1 MPKLSIQKYC
11 NIFLLLSSFAF
22 FGNEIVYAQANVKPY
37 PNRQIT
43 LYVPFPPGGATD
55 LMARTIGQRI
65 FKKWGQSVVIENKPG
80 AGGMLAA
87 SQVAKASPDGYA
99 LFFGSSAQ
107 LAVNQSIYPKMSYD
121 AQKDFA
127 PIILVGGVP
136 NVLVANPNAPF
147 KTLAELIQY
156 ARANPGVL
164 NYSSPGSGSTAHLTA
179 ELFKT
184 QSGIDI
190 VHIPYKG
197 AAGAVT
203 DIIGGQ
209 VPLMFVS
216 MPSVMEHV
224 KAGKLI
230 GLGVAGTVRSSALP
244 DVPTF
249 AESIPNFESTSW
261 YGLVAPIQTPTGVIT
276 LLNNEINL
284 MLLDPEVRKVFEDQ
298 GIRIYGGTPAQFATH
313 IKSEASKW
321 AKVVQKANVKAD

>member
-1 MPKLSIQKYC
+1 MFKTLACKYLSIS
-11 NIFLLLSSFAF
+11 LLSSMTFWGAAD
-22 FGNEIVYAQANVKPY
+22 IAYAQPNAKPY
-37 PNRQIT
+37 PSHQIT

-87 SQVAKASPDGYA
+87 SQVAKALPDGYA

-107 LAVNQSIYPKMSYD
+107 LSVNQSIYPKMSYD

-136 NVLVANPNAPF
+136 NILVANPNAPF

-156 ARANPGVL
+156 ARTNPGVL
-164 NYSSPGSGSTAHLTA
+164 SYASPGSGSTAHLTA

-184 QSGIDI
+184 QSGVDI

-197 AAGAVT
+197 AAGGVT

-209 VPLMFVS
+209 IPLMFVS
-216 MPSVMEHV
+216 MPSVMEHI

-230 GLGVAGTVRSSALP
+230 GLAVAGASRSSVIP

-249 AESIPNFESTSW
+249 AETFPNFESTSW
-261 YGLVAPIQTPTGVIT
+261 YGLVAPRGTPSSIIA

-284 MLLDPEVRKVFEDQ
+284 MLTDPEVKKIFEDQ
-298 GIRIYGGTPAQFATH
+298 GIRIYGGSPSQFSAH
-313 IKSEASKW
+313 IKSEAIKW
-321 AKVVQKANVKAD
+321 AKVVEKANVKAD

>member
-1 MPKLSIQKYC
+1 MPKLSIHKYLH
-11 NIFLLLSSFAF
+11 IFLLASSFISL
-22 FGNEIVYAQANVKPY
+22 GNGIVYAQSNVKSY

-87 SQVAKASPDGYA
+87 SQVAKASPDGYS
-99 LFFGSSAQ
+99 LFFGASAQ
-107 LAVNQSIYPKMSYD
+107 LAVNQSIYSKMSYD

-136 NVLVANPNAPF
+136 NVLVANPSAPF

-156 ARANPGVL
+156 ARANPGAL
-164 NYSSPGSGSTAHLTA
+164 NYASPGSGSTAHLTA

-224 KAGKLI
+224 KTGKLI
-230 GLGVAGTVRSSALP
+230 GLGVAGSVRSSALP
-244 DVPTF
+244 DVPAF
-249 AESIPNFESTSW
+249 AETFPNFESTSW
-261 YGLVAPIQTPTGVIT
+261 YGLVAPIQTPIGVIT
-276 LLNNEINL
+276 LLNNEINS
-284 MLLDPEVRKVFEDQ
+284 MLSDPEVRKIFEDQ
-298 GIRIYGGTPAQFATH
+298 GIRIYGGTPAQFSAH

>member
-1 MPKLSIQKYC
+1 MRKLFVSKSFRIC
-11 NIFLLLSSFAF
+11 LLASFFIFLDIGSLFAQSKSS
-22 FGNEIVYAQANVKPY
+22 EY
-37 PNRQIT
+37 PSRPIS
-43 LYVPFPPGGATD
+43 LFVPFPPGGATD

-65 FKKWGQSVVIENKPG
+65 FKKWGQNVVIENKPG

-87 SQVAKASPDGYA
+87 TQVAKAQPDGYT

-107 LAVNQSIYPKMSYD
+107 LAVNQSIYPKMPYD
-121 AQKDFA
+121 AQKDFV

-136 NVLVANPNAPF
+136 NMLVANPKAPF

-156 ARANPGVL
+156 ALANPGVL
-164 NYSSPGSGSTAHLTA
+164 NYASPGSGSTAHLTA

-197 AAGAVT
+197 GAGAVT
-203 DIIGGQ
+203 DVIGGQ

-224 KAGKLI
+224 KAGKLV
-230 GLGVAGTVRSSALP
+230 GLGVAGAVRSSALP
-244 DVPTF
+244 EVPTF
-249 AESIPNFESTSW
+249 AESFPNFESTSW
-261 YGLVAPIQTPTGVIT
+261 YGVVAPSKTPMTVIN
-276 LLNNEINL
+276 LLNNEINS
-284 MLLDPEVRKVFEDQ
+284 MLNDPEVRKIFEDQ
-298 GIRIYGGTPAQFATH
+298 GIRIYGGTSAQFATH

-321 AKVVQKANVKAD
+321 AKVVQKANVKVD

>member
-1 MPKLSIQKYC
+1 M
-11 NIFLLLSSFAF
+11 FLAPTAM
-22 FGNEIVYAQANVKPY
+22 VYAQSNSKDY

-65 FKKWGQSVVIENKPG
+65 FKKWGYSVVIENKPG

-87 SQVAKASPDGYA
+87 SQVAKALPDGYA

-107 LAVNQSIYPKMSYD
+107 LAVNQSIYPKMPYD
-121 AQKDFA
+121 TQKDFA

-136 NVLVANPNAPF
+136 NILVANPNAPF
-147 KTLAELIQY
+147 RNLSELIQY
-156 ARANPGVL
+156 AQANPGKL
-164 NYSSPGSGSTAHLTA
+164 NYASPGSGSTAHLTA

-197 AAGAVT
+197 AAGGVT
-203 DIIGGQ
+203 DVIGGQ

-216 MPSVMEHV
+216 MPSVMEHI

-230 GLGVAGTVRSSALP
+230 GLAVAGGVRSSVLP

-249 AESIPNFESTSW
+249 AETLPSFESTSW
-261 YGLVAPIQTPTGVIT
+261 YGVVAPALTPSSIIT

-284 MLLDPEVRKVFEDQ
+284 MLTSPEVKKIFDDQ
-298 GIRIYGGTPAQFATH
+298 GIRIYGGSPNQFSAH
-313 IKSEASKW
+313 IKSESSKW
-321 AKVVQKANVKAD
+321 AKVVEKANVKVD

>member
-1 MPKLSIQKYC
+1 MPKLSIHRC
-11 NIFLLLSSFAF
+11 FSMCLLASSLAL
-22 FGNEIVYAQANVKPY
+22 FGLGSLYAQSNVKTY

-43 LYVPFPPGGATD
+43 LLVPFPPGGATD

-65 FKKWGQSVVIENKPG
+65 FKKWGQTVVIENKPG

-87 SQVAKASPDGYA
+87 SQVAKAQPDGYT

-107 LAVNQSIYPKMSYD
+107 LSVNQSIYPKMSYD
-121 AQKDFA
+121 TQKDFA

-136 NVLVANPNAPF
+136 NMLVANPSAPF

-156 ARANPGVL
+156 ARANPGAL
-164 NYSSPGSGSTAHLTA
+164 NYASPGSGSTAHLTA

-184 QSGIDI
+184 QSGVDI

-216 MPSVMEHV
+216 MPSVMEQV
-224 KAGKLI
+224 KAGKLV
-230 GLGVAGTVRSSALP
+230 GLGVAGAMRSSVLP

-249 AESIPNFESTSW
+249 AETFPNFESTSW
-261 YGLVAPIQTPTGVIT
+261 YGLVAPIETPAGVIS
-276 LLNNEINL
+276 LLNNEINS
-284 MLLDPEVRKVFEDQ
+284 MLTDPEVRKIFEDQ
-298 GIRIYGGTPAQFATH
+298 GIRIYGGTPAQFSAH
-313 IKSEASKW
+313 IKAEAIKW
-321 AKVVQKANVKAD
+321 AKVVQKANVKVD

>member
-1 MPKLSIQKYC
+1 MPKLSIHKYLH
-11 NIFLLLSSFAF
+11 IFLLASSFISL
-22 FGNEIVYAQANVKPY
+22 GSDIVYAQSNVKSY

-87 SQVAKASPDGYA
+87 SQVAKASPDGYS
-99 LFFGSSAQ
+99 LFFGASAQ
-107 LAVNQSIYPKMSYD
+107 LAVNQSIYSKMSYD

-136 NVLVANPNAPF
+136 NVLVANPSAPF

-156 ARANPGVL
+156 ARANPGAL
-164 NYSSPGSGSTAHLTA
+164 NYASPGSGSTAHLTA

-224 KAGKLI
+224 KTGKLI
-230 GLGVAGTVRSSALP
+230 GLGVAGSVRSSALP
-244 DVPTF
+244 DVPAF
-249 AESIPNFESTSW
+249 AETFPNFESTSW
-261 YGLVAPIQTPTGVIT
+261 YGLVAPIQTPIGVIT
-276 LLNNEINL
+276 LLNNEINS
-284 MLLDPEVRKVFEDQ
+284 MLSDPEVRKIFEDQ
-298 GIRIYGGTPAQFATH
+298 GIRIYGGTPAQFSAH

>member
-1 MPKLSIQKYC
+1 MFQSTAGKYLSVSLLASL
-11 NIFLLLSSFAF
+11 IFFLVTPISH
-22 FGNEIVYAQANVKPY
+22 AQTDAKPY

-43 LYVPFPPGGATD
+43 LFVPFPPGGATD

-65 FKKWGQSVVIENKPG
+65 LKKWGQSVIIENKPG

-87 SQVAKASPDGYA
+87 TQVAKAQADGYT

-107 LAVNQSIYPKMSYD
+107 LAVNQSIYPKMTYD
-121 AQKDFA
+121 VQKDFA

-136 NVLVANPNAPF
+136 NILVANPNAPF
-147 KTLAELIQY
+147 KNLAELIQY

-164 NYSSPGSGSTAHLTA
+164 SYASPGSGSTAHLTA

-184 QSGIDI
+184 QSGVDI

-197 AAGAVT
+197 AAGGVT

-216 MPSVMEHV
+216 MPSVMENIR
-224 KAGKLI
+224 AGKLI
-230 GLGVAGTVRSSALP
+230 GLAVAGSARSSALP

-249 AESIPNFESTSW
+249 AETFPNFESTSW
-261 YGLVAPIQTPTGVIT
+261 YGLVAPIRTPTPIIT
-276 LLNNEINL
+276 LLNNEINS
-284 MLLDPEVRKVFEDQ
+284 MLTDPEVKKIFEDQ
-298 GIRIYGGTPAQFATH
+298 GLRIYGGSPAQFATH
-313 IKSEASKW
+313 IKSETTKW
-321 AKVVQKANVKAD
+321 AKVVEKANVKAD

>member
-1 MPKLSIQKYC
+1 MLQSLVLKYLSAS
-11 NIFLLLSSFAF
+11 LLAGTFF
-22 FGNEIVYAQANVKPY
+22 FGAINLCFAQQNTKPY

-43 LYVPFPPGGATD
+43 LFVPFPPGGATD

-65 FKKWGQSVVIENKPG
+65 FKKWGQTVVIENKPG

-87 SQVAKASPDGYA
+87 SQVAKALPDGYT

-136 NVLVANPNAPF
+136 NMLVANPSAPF

-156 ARANPGVL
+156 ARANPGAL
-164 NYSSPGSGSTAHLTA
+164 NYASPGSGSTAHLTA

-184 QSGIDI
+184 QSGVDI

-224 KAGKLI
+224 KAGKLV
-230 GLGVAGTVRSSALP
+230 GLGVAGAARSSVLP

-249 AESIPNFESTSW
+249 AETFPNFESTSW
-261 YGLVAPIQTPTGVIT
+261 YGLVAPVETPTGVIT
-276 LLNNEINL
+276 LLNNEINS
-284 MLLDPEVRKVFEDQ
+284 MLTDPEVRKIFEDQ
-298 GIRIYGGTPAQFATH
+298 GIRIYGGTPAQFSAH
-313 IKSEASKW
+313 IKSEAIKW
-321 AKVVQKANVKAD
+321 ARVVQKANVKVD

>member
-1 MPKLSIQKYC
+1 MLKLSIHKYC
-11 NIFLLLSSFAF
+11 SICLLASSFTF
-22 FGNEIVYAQANVKPY
+22 FWNDIVYAQSNVKPY

-87 SQVAKASPDGYA
+87 SQAAKASPDGYT
-99 LFFGSSAQ
+99 LFFGASAQ
-107 LAVNQSIYPKMSYD
+107 LAVNQSIYSKMSYD

-136 NVLVANPNAPF
+136 NVLVANPSAPF
-147 KTLAELIQY
+147 KTLAELVQY

-164 NYSSPGSGSTAHLTA
+164 NYASPGSGSTAHLTA

-224 KAGKLI
+224 KTGKLI
-230 GLGVAGTVRSSALP
+230 GLGVAGAARSSALP

-249 AESIPNFESTSW
+249 AETFPNFESTSW
-261 YGLVAPIQTPTGVIT
+261 YGLVAPIQTPIGVIT
-276 LLNNEINL
+276 LLNNEINS
-284 MLLDPEVRKVFEDQ
+284 MLSDPEVRKIFEDQ
-298 GIRIYGGTPAQFATH
+298 GIRIYGGSPSQFADH
-313 IKSEASKW
+313 IKSEAIKW
-321 AKVVQKANVKAD
+321 AKVVQKANVKVD

>member
-1 MPKLSIQKYC
+1 MPKLSIHKC
-11 NIFLLLSSFAF
+11 FSICLLVSSLAFLGSDT
-22 FGNEIVYAQANVKPY
+22 VYAQQNTKPY

-43 LYVPFPPGGATD
+43 LFVPFPPGGATD

-87 SQVAKASPDGYA
+87 SQVAKAQADGYT

-136 NVLVANPNAPF
+136 NMLVANPSAPF
-147 KTLAELIQY
+147 KTLAELVQY
-156 ARANPGVL
+156 ARANPGAL
-164 NYSSPGSGSTAHLTA
+164 NYASPGSGSTAHLTA

-224 KAGKLI
+224 KAGKLV
-230 GLGVAGTVRSSALP
+230 GLGVAGAARSSVLP

-249 AESIPNFESTSW
+249 AETFPNFESTSW
-261 YGLVAPIQTPTGVIT
+261 YGLVAPIETPTGVIS

-284 MLLDPEVRKVFEDQ
+284 MLTDPEVRKIFEDQ
-298 GIRIYGGTPAQFATH
+298 GIRIYGGTSAQFSAH
-313 IKSEASKW
+313 IKSEAIKW
-321 AKVVQKANVKAD
+321 ARVVQKANVKVD